1 MVGRRRRLSPDV
13 VRFSVDLRPHAQARQ
28 LWAEAAARSGRDAR
42 HLSFLRV
49 TRNAAPQGGMRNL
62 MQTQFALKHARYER
76 ELDRALAGSFP
87 ASDPPPWTLGVTHST
102 DSVFAAARP
111 AAVDVVIRE
120 GYRLGGT
127 RLASLGEA
135 IAMVAMLPVAILI
148 AGLPVV
154 ALTWAFTNALAWLT
168 GSR

>member
-1 MVGRRRRLSPDV
+1 
-13 VRFSVDLRPHAQARQ
+13 
-28 LWAEAAARSGRDAR
+28 
-42 HLSFLRV
+42 
-49 TRNAAPQGGMRNL
+49 
-62 MQTQFALKHARYER
+62 MQTQFALEHVRYER
-76 ELDRALAGSFP
+76 ELDKVLAGSFP
-87 ASDPPPWTLGVTHST
+87 ASDPPPWTFGVTHST
-102 DSVFAAARP
+102 DLDDSVFAAARP